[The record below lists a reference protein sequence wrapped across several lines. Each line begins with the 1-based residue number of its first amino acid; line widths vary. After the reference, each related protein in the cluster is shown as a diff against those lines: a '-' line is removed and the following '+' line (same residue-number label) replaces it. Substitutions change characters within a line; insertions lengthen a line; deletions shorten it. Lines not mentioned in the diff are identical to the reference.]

1 MRNALGELKDYSAYQ
16 YLILNDDMDQAAE
29 QLAAIVYAERA
40 RLVRQEPK
48 VRHVV
53 QAFNGKSTIN

>member
-1 MRNALGELKDYSAYQ
+1 VELKDYSAYQ
-16 YLILNDDMDQAAE
+16 YLILNDDMNQAAE

-40 RLVRQEPK
+40 RLVRQEAK

-53 QAFNGKSTIN
+53 QAFNSTSTVN